1 MLSFQYLPYREYSNL
16 TTDEKFKKIFGI
28 VKKNK
33 IVLMQG
39 RLKPHE
45 EAQLIEETM
54 SQITKKFSGISFCTI
69 QPGQTNGESV
79 DEKPKENSKMPMVF
93 KNMFYNTLFR
103 NRDTLTIIGPA
114 NIVREI
120 RKNPNRIDLLTK

>member
-1 MLSFQYLPYREYSNL
+1 MLSFQYLPYREYSGL
-16 TTDEKFKKIFGI
+16 TMDQKFKKIFGI

-39 RLKPHE
+39 RLKPQE

-54 SQITKKFSGISFCTI
+54 TQITKRFAGISFCTI
-69 QPGQTNGESV
+69 QPNQNGKRGGAKGS
-79 DEKPKENSKMPMVF
+79 SMF
-93 KNMFYNTLFR
+93 KDTFYNLFLK

-120 RKNPNRIDLLTK
+120 RKNPNRIDLFTK

>member
-1 MLSFQYLPYREYSNL
+1 MLSFQYLPYREYSGL

-39 RLKPHE
+39 RLKPQE

-54 SQITKKFSGISFCTI
+54 TQITKRFSGISFCTI
-69 QPGQTNGESV
+69 QPGQNNSDDTE
-79 DEKPKENSKMPMVF
+79 EKAKESKMPMVL
-93 KNMFYNTLFR
+93 KNTFYNMLFK

>member
-1 MLSFQYLPYREYSNL
+1 MLSFQYLPYREYAGL
-16 TTDEKFKKIFGI
+16 TTEQKFKKIFNI

-39 RLKPHE
+39 RLKPEE
-45 EAQLIEETM
+45 EAQLIEQTM
-54 SQITKKFSGISFCTI
+54 AQITKKFSGISFCTI
-69 QPGQTNGESV
+69 QPNQNGNG
-79 DEKPKENSKMPMVF
+79 KK
-93 KNMFYNTLFR
+93 KNDARITAALKNVFYNAFLK

-120 RKNPNRIDLLTK
+120 RKNPNRIDLFTK